1 MCLGACENEDAFSV
15 FVEARVSQR
24 VSQPVTCQ
32 VNGDDDVCLSDV
44 WVSGGRRLQGRVEPS
59 TRCLPD

>member
-15 FVEARVSQR
+15 FVEAR

-44 WVSGGRRLQGRVEPS
+44 WVSRGRRLQGRVEPS